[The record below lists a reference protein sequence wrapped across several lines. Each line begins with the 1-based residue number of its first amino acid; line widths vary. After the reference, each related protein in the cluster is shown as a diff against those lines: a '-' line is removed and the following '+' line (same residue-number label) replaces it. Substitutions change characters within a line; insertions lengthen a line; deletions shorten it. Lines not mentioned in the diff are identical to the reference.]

1 MVSARTTPAPWFGWI
16 AFAATMLLVIG
27 VLNILEGLVALVD
40 DRRLVIAQNRL
51 IAVDLTGWGWTLLI
65 FGIVLVAISLG
76 LYSGANWARI
86 TAVVIVA
93 LHAVAQVGW
102 LAAYPVWSL
111 LMITL
116 DIVVLYAL
124 TARWP
129 TVADRADRAADR
141 ADR

>member
-1 MVSARTTPAPWFGWI
+1 MVSARTTHAGPWFGWI

-27 VLNILEGLVALVD
+27 VLNILEGFVALVD
-40 DRRLVIAQNRL
+40 DRRLIVAQDRL

-65 FGIVLVAISLG
+65 FGIVLVVTSVG
-76 LYSGANWARI
+76 LFTAQNWARVLG
-86 TAVVIVA
+86 VVIVG
-93 LHAVAQVGW
+93 LHAVTQIGW

-116 DIVVLYAL
+116 DTVVLYSL

-129 TVADRADRAADR
+129 SAVQRSDR
-141 ADR
+141 